1 MYFYVLLHRILF
13 SLHSYIQTFHWIKI
27 KQTAKAFPLW
37 LLAQHRTDEQC
48 ITAVNIIID
57 ITYASFVTEMN

>member
-1 MYFYVLLHRILF
+1 MYFYVLLHRMLF

-37 LLAQHRTDEQC
+37 LLTQHRTDEQC
-48 ITAVNIIID
+48 ITAVNVIIN
-57 ITYASFVTEMN
+57 ITYTSFVTEMN